1 MNKKTKQTLLLIDNE
16 DCIILNMKIFESLK
30 LKFEQPDWAS
40 NPQFAVFDTILEMN
54 PSIIEMVAADII
66 ANDEKSKF
74 GRRDTPSVEQIVRA
88 AIYKEINNYTYRELA
103 YAQTDSRI
111 CEHFVKINPARP
123 YSFQVLQK
131 YISRIK
137 EDTLEKLMVEM
148 NKIAIE
154 EDIETLEKF
163 REDSTVVETNIH
175 YPTNN
180 TILFDCIKESHRL
193 LKHLKEEINNLKYT
207 NYQQKGKKRCFKI
220 DVEKSKEKRKT
231 LFKEQLKLFTKCTK
245 QVSDVIDQNLES
257 SENIRVIG
265 IIEALKLLLPIMG
278 KVNEMTYDREI
289 LGKQVPNDE
298 KIFSIYEQHTDIIV
312 KGQKKCKFGH
322 KVDLG
327 TGASNLILT
336 CSIPRG
342 NPNDKEFFCNTID
355 TIKRDYGK
363 APKSVVTDGGYAS
376 KNNQK
381 HAAGEGVINVVFN
394 KITTSMKNIVESPS
408 LEKELMRWR
417 SGMEAVISN
426 LKRGYKLV
434 RCNWKGWMHFQRKVY
449 WSIIAY
455 NIRVLTGHML
465 AKLTV

>member
-1 MNKKTKQTLLLIDNE
+1 LLIDNE
-16 DCIILNMKIFESLK
+16 DCIILNMKIKIFESLK
-30 LKFEQPDWAS
+30 LKFVQPDWAS
-40 NPQFAVFDTILEMN
+40 NPQFALFDTILEMN
-54 PSIIEMVAADII
+54 PSLIELVASDII
-66 ANDEKSKF
+66 AEDEKSKF
-74 GRRDTPSVEQIVRA
+74 GRGDTPSVEQIVRA
-88 AIYKEINNYTYRELA
+88 AIYKEINNHTYRQLA
-103 YAQTDSRI
+103 YAQKDSRI

-137 EDTLEKLMVEM
+137 AETLKKLMVEI
-148 NKIAIE
+148 NKIAINE
-154 EDIETLEKF
+154 EIETLKKF

-193 LKHLKEEINNLKYT
+193 LKHLKKAGENIKFT
-207 NYQQKGKKRCFKI
+207 NYQKEGKKGCFKI
-220 DVEKSKEKRKT
+220 DVEKSKEPRKN
-231 LFKEQLKLFTKCTK
+231 LFKKQLKLFTKCIQ
-245 QVSDVIDQNLES
+245 QVSDVIDRKPEGPVNA
-257 SENIRVIG
+257 VVTG
-265 IIEALKLLLPIMG
+265 ITEALKAFLPTMQ
-278 KVNEMTYDREI
+278 KVYKMTYDKEI
-289 LGKQVPNDE
+289 LGKKVPNDE

-312 KGQKKCKFGH
+312 KGQQKCKFGH

-342 NPNDKEFFCNTID
+342 NPNDKELFCNTID
-355 TIKRDYGK
+355 TVKREYGK
-363 APKSVVTDGGYAS
+363 APDSVVTDGGYAS

-381 HAAGEGVINVVFN
+381 HATSEGVINVVFN
-394 KITTSMKNIVESPS
+394 KITNSMKNIVESPS

-426 LKRGYKLV
+426 LKRGYNLV
-434 RCNWKGWMHFQRKVY
+434 RCNWKGWEHFKSKVY

-455 NIRVLTGHML
+455 NIRVLTGHIL
-465 AKLTV
+465 NKLPA

>member
-1 MNKKTKQTLLLIDNE
+1 MLIDNE
-16 DCIILNMKIFESLK
+16 DCIILNMKIKIFESLK
-30 LKFEQPDWAS
+30 LKFGQPDWAR
-40 NPQFAVFDTILEMN
+40 NTELAVADTILELN
-54 PSIIEMVAADII
+54 PHLIEIVAPDII
-66 ANDEKSKF
+66 ANDKESKF
-74 GRRDTPSVEQIVRA
+74 GRKDTPSVEQILRA
-88 AIYKEINNYTYRELA
+88 AIYKEKKHCTYRELEL
-103 YAQTDSRI
+103 AQADSRI
-111 CEHFVKINPARP
+111 CAHFMKINHERP
-123 YSFQVLQK
+123 YSFQVLHK

-137 EDTLEKLMVEM
+137 AETLEKLMVEI
-148 NKIAIE
+148 NKIAFE
-154 EDIETLEKF
+154 ADNIETLKKF

-193 LKHLKEEINNLKYT
+193 LRYLKEEINSLKYT

-220 DVEKSKEKRKT
+220 AVEKSKEKRKA
-231 LFKEQLKLFTKCTK
+231 LFKEQLKLFTKCIN
-245 QVSDVIDQNLES
+245 QVSDVLDQKLES
-257 SENIRVIG
+257 TGNIRVIG
-265 IIEALKLLLPIMG
+265 IIEMLKELLPILH
-278 KVNEMTYDREI
+278 KVYKMTHDREI

-312 KGQKKCKFGH
+312 KGQQKCKFGH

-327 TGASNLILT
+327 TGVSNLILT

-342 NPNDKEFFCNTID
+342 NPNDNEFFCNTID
-355 TIKRDYGK
+355 AIKRDYGK
-363 APKSVVTDGGYAS
+363 APESVVTDGGYAS

-381 HAAGEGVINVVFN
+381 HAASEGVKNVVFN
-394 KITTSMKNIVESPS
+394 KITNSMKNIVESPS

-434 RCNWKGWMHFQRKVY
+434 RCNWKGWEHFKSKVY

-455 NIRVLTGHML
+455 NIRVLTGHIL
-465 AKLTV
+465 SKLPA